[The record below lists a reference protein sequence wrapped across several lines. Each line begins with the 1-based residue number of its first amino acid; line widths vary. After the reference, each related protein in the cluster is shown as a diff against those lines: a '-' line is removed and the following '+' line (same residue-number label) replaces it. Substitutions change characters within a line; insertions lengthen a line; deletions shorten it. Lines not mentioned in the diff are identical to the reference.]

1 MSSFPKIF
9 KVSQD
14 EHVLRVATYNYTV
27 CMTSLVSSEL
37 LSSTETRWTKVDAFA
52 LQAKRIRTFDANSMR
67 QIARA

>member
-1 MSSFPKIF
+1 MNTLLGMS
-9 KVSQD
+9 
-14 EHVLRVATYNYTV
+14 TYNNTV

-52 LQAKRIRTFDANSMR
+52 LQTDGIGTFDANSVR